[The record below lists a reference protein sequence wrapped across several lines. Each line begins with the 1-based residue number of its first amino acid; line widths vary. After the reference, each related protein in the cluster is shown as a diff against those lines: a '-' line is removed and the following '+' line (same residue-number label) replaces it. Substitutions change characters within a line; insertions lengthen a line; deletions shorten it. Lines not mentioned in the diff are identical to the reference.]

1 MKDEPTTIICAAEQV
16 AMDGVPE
23 EIKILPLGMVHN
35 VHQDFLVDDESRR
48 AIINQFANRKI
59 DLVIDYEH
67 QTLFNVQAP
76 AGGWIKEIRKGE
88 DALIAKVEW
97 TPKAQEY
104 LKNKEYR
111 YLSPVVNVR
120 KSDGRAVSISSV
132 ALTNTPAITGMFAVV
147 NSAGIPAGY
156 INPEGG
162 KEMEFLQ
169 MLAAMLGLPET
180 ATEEDVKNAV
190 EALQKKGTETEPVA
204 NSTILSMLSLKADAK
219 TEDVTAKIQQL
230 QNGGT
235 GMAAELADLKKK
247 FAKREA
253 EDAVTVALK
262 DGKISAAQ
270 KEWAAEYALKD
281 PNGFQSFCEK
291 ATLVVPMGKTEM
303 TDPKASGSK
312 AEIDMMVL
320 KNLGLTKEDL
330 EKYADKEA

>member
-1 MKDEPTTIICAAEQV
+1 
-16 AMDGVPE
+16 
-23 EIKILPLGMVHN
+23 
-35 VHQDFLVDDESRR
+35 
-48 AIINQFANRKI
+48 
-59 DLVIDYEH
+59 
-67 QTLFNVQAP
+67 
-76 AGGWIKEIRKGE
+76 
-88 DALIAKVEW
+88 
-97 TPKAQEY
+97 
-104 LKNKEYR
+104 
-111 YLSPVVNVR
+111 
-120 KSDGRAVSISSV
+120 
-132 ALTNTPAITGMFAVV
+132 
-147 NSAGIPAGY
+147 
-156 INPEGG
+156 
-162 KEMEFLQ
+162 MEFLQ

-253 EDAVTVALK
+253 EDAVTVA
-262 DGKISAAQ
+262 
-270 KEWAAEYALKD
+270 EYALKD